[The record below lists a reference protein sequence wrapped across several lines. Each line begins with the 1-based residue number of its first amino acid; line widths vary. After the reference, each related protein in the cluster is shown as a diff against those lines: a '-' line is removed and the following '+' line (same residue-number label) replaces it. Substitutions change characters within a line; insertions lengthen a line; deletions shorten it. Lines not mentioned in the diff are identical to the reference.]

1 MWFLLFAVAFI
12 FIITYD
18 PKSRTLEKYIPVG
31 PAPCKDGHYN
41 EVQFGQSGYDCPQNK
56 TNYLGAVIST

>member
-1 MWFLLFAVAFI
+1 MWLLLFALAFI

-18 PKSRTLEKYIPVG
+18 PKSRTLEKYIPNG

-41 EVQFGQSGYDCPQNK
+41 EVQFGETGYDCPDKK
-56 TNYLGAVIST
+56 TTHLGAIIST

>member
-1 MWFLLFAVAFI
+1 MWLLLFALAFI

-18 PKSRTLEKYIPVG
+18 PKSRTLEKYIPKG

-41 EVQFGQSGYDCPQNK
+41 EVQFGQTEYECPDKK
-56 TNYLGAVIST
+56 TTHLGAVIST